1 MPDIEDITQ
10 NLLQEPPSETK
21 RKAFIRELAKAV
33 AAEIPR
39 DCHLGLTAEEL
50 RGLRDL
56 SGCYRKGK
64 VAIGRFLL
72 GLLIASLAGGL
83 AIFLEKCGLRDLL
96 K

>member
-1 MPDIEDITQ
+1 MGEAEDIMQ
-10 NLLQEPPSETK
+10 SILHESESEVK
-21 RKAFIRELAKAV
+21 RKAFIRELARAV

-39 DCHLGLTAEEL
+39 ECPLGLTEEEL

-56 SGCYRKGK
+56 SGFVRKGRG
-64 VAIGRFLL
+64 AFGRLL
-72 GLLIASLAGGL
+72 WMLFIASLVGGL